1 MTEDRRVDPDQRPAG
16 IVTRGLAALIDI
28 GVVLFLMGVVYMGLT
43 FTRLL
48 FSPQAFAF
56 PRAQLLLS
64 ATTFVVLSV
73 LYLTACWSTSG
84 RTVGAV
90 AMGLRLVSRNGRLV
104 RFPRCAARAV
114 LCVLFGFGLF
124 WVAVDARRR
133 SLQDILLRTS
143 VVYAWTPAPDLVAHD
158 RGHRADQ
165 DR

>member
-1 MTEDRRVDPDQRPAG
+1 MTDVRHADPEHRPAG

-28 GVVLFLMGVVYMGLT
+28 GVVLFLMCMIYLGLM

-48 FSPQAFAF
+48 FSPQEFRF
-56 PRAQLLLS
+56 PQAQFLLS
-64 ATTFVVLSV
+64 ATTFVALSV
-73 LYLTACWSTSG
+73 LYLTVCWSTSG

-124 WVAVDARRR
+124 WAAFDGRRR

-143 VVYAWTPAPDLVAHD
+143 VVYDWTPSPDLVEHEIGRPTD
-158 RGHRADQ
+158 VDG
-165 DR
+165 

>member
-1 MTEDRRVDPDQRPAG
+1 MTDLRRPDPEHRPAG

-28 GVVLFLMGVVYMGLT
+28 GVVLFLMGVIYMGLT

-48 FSPQAFAF
+48 FSPQAFQF
-56 PRAQLLLS
+56 PQAQFLLS
-64 ATTFVVLSV
+64 ATTFVALSV
-73 LYLTACWSTSG
+73 LYLTVCWSTSG

-124 WVAVDARRR
+124 WVAVDPRRR

-143 VVYAWTPAPDLVAHD
+143 VVYDWRPDPHLVEH
-158 RGHRADQ
+158 H
-165 DR
+165 